1 MAPTQ
6 RSSSSPNDP
15 EKGEDASAHISL
27 HAPRHIL
34 VLGAGFGGVYAA
46 GRLVRRLKGVSA
58 VRVTLVD
65 RNDFFLYT
73 PLLPSLATG
82 ALEVRHV
89 AHPLRDIFAQT
100 PIDILVEDVEDVD
113 FARRVVRTSRRTLAF
128 DDLVIALGSETD
140 FHGEKASLGG
150 VLTLK
155 TLSDAITIHD
165 HIVRRLGEASKQ
177 NDDRARKSDLTFAIV
192 GGGATGIE
200 IAGEI
205 HEFATSACLRPFG
218 GRIQK
223 GDIRVVLLEHHS
235 RILKTLPEDRSRDAA
250 ERLSGIGIEILKDA
264 APVSY
269 DRNVLRLEDGRE
281 IPTRTVIWT
290 AGIRTSPLVSGFPLD
305 KDGWGRIRV
314 GSTLESDRVPGVW
327 VIGDDSSCP
336 DPRTGEPYP
345 PTAQTA
351 VHQAAIAADNI
362 ASRIRGE
369 GQKVFSYQT
378 QGMFVPIG
386 DNYALFSS
394 RKFTLK
400 GRLAWYFWNLVH
412 IAKLPLWHC
421 RVLLVSGLLH
431 KALKGRSLAPLDRTS
446 EESASGH

>member
-1 MAPTQ
+1 MP
-6 RSSSSPNDP
+6 PDGPYN
-15 EKGEDASAHISL
+15 
-27 HAPRHIL
+27 IL

-46 GRLVRRLKGVSA
+46 GRLARRLKGISS

-73 PLLPSLATG
+73 PLLPGLATG

-89 AHPLRDIFAQT
+89 AHSLKEIFSGT
-100 PIDILVEDVEDVD
+100 PIDIHVEDVEDVD
-113 FARRVVRTSRRTLAF
+113 FSRRVVRTSKRTLEF

-150 VLTLK
+150 ILTLK

-165 HIVRRLGEASKQ
+165 HLVRRFDEASKER
-177 NDDRARKSDLTFAIV
+177 DDHARKAILTFAIV

-205 HEFATSACLRPFG
+205 REFAISAGLGEFG
-218 GRIQK
+218 GRIKK
-223 GDIRVVLLEHHS
+223 GDVRVVLLEHHS
-235 RILKTLPEDRSRDAA
+235 RILKTLPEERSREA
-250 ERLSGIGIEILKDA
+250 ENRLSTIGIEILKDA

-269 DRNVLRLEDGRE
+269 DQNRLRLEDGRE
-281 IPTRTVIWT
+281 IETRTVIWT
-290 AGIRTSPLVSGFPLD
+290 AGIRTSPLVSGLPLP

-314 GSTLESDRVPGVW
+314 GRTLESDGNPGVW
-327 VIGDDSSCP
+327 VIGDDTSCP
-336 DPRTGEPYP
+336 DSRTGEPYP

-369 GQKVFSYQT
+369 K
-378 QGMFVPIG
+378 
-386 DNYALFSS
+386 
-394 RKFTLK
+394 
-400 GRLAWYFWNLVH
+400 
-412 IAKLPLWHC
+412 
-421 RVLLVSGLLH
+421 
-431 KALKGRSLAPLDRTS
+431 
-446 EESASGH
+446 